1 MLKITRINASGVELE
16 ATIDTNEIVGTSEIK
31 VAPTELFDANGNV
44 VDSKPNDSI
53 YEIYFKNGNSIRVKK
68 DTYDKL
74 VKKLN
79 VETL

>member
-1 MLKITRINASGVELE
+1 MSNLKLYGKKVKKIMLKITRINASGVELE

-31 VAPTELFDANGNV
+31 VE
-44 VDSKPNDSI
+44 PNDSV
-53 YEIYFKNGNSIRVKK
+53 YEIYFKNGNSVRVKK